1 VIPGTLLGALFL
13 AACLVP
19 GFVFLRVAEQRRGH
33 LARSSLVEAVELAGV
48 GAATSLIAAMVVL
61 GVGRWW
67 GVIKASSLARDPGT
81 YLLLHPFRGL
91 GSVLAMFILSCVAAW
106 IAARA
111 VFVRRES
118 VFEPAGTAWGKVMW
132 EDRPTPSHVVL
143 ATVELKDGR
152 RVAGVVRSFT
162 AELAANREL
171 ALTRPL
177 GAQLD
182 AGKPMLEIDD
192 DFILL
197 REEQIVSIAGRYIPR
212 TPAASP
218 TAVAPSSDAVSG
230 ADG

>member
-19 GFVFLRVAEQRRGH
+19 GFVFLRVAEVRRGH

-61 GVGRWW
+61 GIGRWW
-67 GVIKASSLARDPGT
+67 SVIKASSLARDPGT

-91 GSVLAMFILSCVAAW
+91 GSVLATFSLSCVLAW

-111 VFVRRES
+111 VFKSQES
-118 VFEPAGTAWGKVMW
+118 VFHPAGTSWAKVMW
-132 EDRPTPSHVVL
+132 EDLPSASHRVL
-143 ATVELKDGR
+143 VTVELKDGR
-152 RVAGVVRSFT
+152 RVVGVVRSFT

-171 ALTRPL
+171 ALTPPI
-177 GAQLD
+177 GAQFA
-182 AGKPMLEIDD
+182 AGKELIQIDD

-197 REEQIVSIAGRYIPR
+197 REEQIVSIAGRYVPR
-212 TPAASP
+212 PPARSSPAAAD
-218 TAVAPSSDAVSG
+218 TRDAVPA